1 MHLRHRNL
9 QNKQASIIVWS
20 RAEPWLLRKACGLYG
35 VEREKRADTGRVR
48 NGDDYLDPS
57 IASPSSFNNLVSSV
71 FFFFETE
78 EAVARTRA
86 TCLDL
91 ARLSRVTWYR
101 HRVSS
106 HTQQHK
112 QSHCCSS
119 PLTTTTQQSLRRKI
133 TLLIHAI
140 HHCPSSFPSH
150 RRQGHQ
156 ESPHSEEAP
165 C

>member
-71 FFFFETE
+71 FFFSKRKKLLP
-78 EAVARTRA
+78 A
-86 TCLDL
+86 L
-91 ARLSRVTWYR
+91 AQPALTLHVSRV
-101 HRVSS
+101 S
-106 HTQQHK
+106 HGIVIVCLHTHNNT
-112 QSHCCSS
+112 SRAIAAPRPS
-119 PLTTTTQQSLRRKI
+119 PPPPSKACDGKSL
-133 TLLIHAI
+133 
-140 HHCPSSFPSH
+140 S
-150 RRQGHQ
+150 
-156 ESPHSEEAP
+156 
-165 C
+165 